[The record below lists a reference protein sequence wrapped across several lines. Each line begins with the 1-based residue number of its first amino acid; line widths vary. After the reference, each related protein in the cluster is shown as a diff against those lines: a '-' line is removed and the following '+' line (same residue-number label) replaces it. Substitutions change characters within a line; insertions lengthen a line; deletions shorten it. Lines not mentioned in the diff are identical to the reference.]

1 MANLYPININL
12 VALAQ
17 LPPAVHTN
25 PRREPEAL
33 FTNNNRIPDSYAPR
47 YQPPKIAQQLTRAPN
62 ASLLAALKKSK
73 NKPLLSTSAPLPQIF
88 HSQET
93 LVDGRD
99 RFWDVDLEGG
109 QQPAAAVV
117 PARSNDQEYTGV
129 ETEKEEAKI
138 QWLAKLREKKL
149 KRMDKGVILWL
160 VLVLSFVV
168 SLIVALVVL
177 SRVLGPW

>member
-12 VALAQ
+12 VALAHV
-17 LPPAVHTN
+17 PPAVHTN
-25 PRREPEAL
+25 PRRQPEPFA
-33 FTNNNRIPDSYAPR
+33 TINNRVHDKYTPR
-47 YQPPKIAQQLTRAPN
+47 YQPPRSVQQLARAPN
-62 ASLLAALKKSK
+62 TSLLAALKKSK
-73 NKPLLSTSAPLPQIF
+73 NKPLLSTSAPLPEIF

-99 RFWDVDLEGG
+99 RFWDIDLEGG
-109 QQPAAAVV
+109 QQPAAAVL
-117 PARSNDQEYTGV
+117 PARSNDREYTGV
-129 ETEKEEAKI
+129 ETEKEKAKM

-177 SRVLGPW
+177 SRAFGPW